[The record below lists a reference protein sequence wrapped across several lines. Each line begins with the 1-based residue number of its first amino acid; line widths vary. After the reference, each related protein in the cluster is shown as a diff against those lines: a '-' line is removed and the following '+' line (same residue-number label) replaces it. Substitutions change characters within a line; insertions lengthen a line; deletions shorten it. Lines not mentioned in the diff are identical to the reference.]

1 MNDEEQP
8 LEIQSPSQRVFA
20 VASIACFLSLILL
33 DWVASSV
40 VHLIAIP
47 WIKLLVYAILP
58 ISVTFTILY
67 RSSWHREIST
77 AKRAG
82 SLFFLSCAILGGVL
96 LASGITFCVILF
108 CFNALSGGNH

>member
-20 VASIACFLSLILL
+20 VASIACFFSLIIFN
-33 DWVASSV
+33 WVASSV
-40 VHLIAIP
+40 VHLIAVP
-47 WIKLLVYAILP
+47 WIELLVYTILP

-67 RSSWHREIST
+67 RSSWHREISA
-77 AKRAG
+77 AKRTY
-82 SLFFLSCAILGGVL
+82 SLFLLSCAILGGVVI
-96 LASGITFCVILF
+96 ASGITFCVALF